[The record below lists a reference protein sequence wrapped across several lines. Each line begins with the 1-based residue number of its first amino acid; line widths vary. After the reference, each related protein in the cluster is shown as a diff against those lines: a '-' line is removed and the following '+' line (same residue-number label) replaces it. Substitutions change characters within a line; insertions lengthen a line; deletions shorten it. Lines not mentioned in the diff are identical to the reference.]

1 MCDLGVP
8 LSYAKGQAIR
18 YNLLLRS
25 AMLNLAAKGFPL
37 LSFTQE
43 LMVKIPTS
51 RPVHSYLLLVADIDY
66 NRK

>member
-1 MCDLGVP
+1 MCDFGVP
-8 LSYAKGQAIR
+8 LSCAKGQAIR

-43 LMVKIPTS
+43 LMAKIPTS
-51 RPVHSYLLLVADIDY
+51 RPVHSYLLPAADTGY
-66 NRK
+66 NQK